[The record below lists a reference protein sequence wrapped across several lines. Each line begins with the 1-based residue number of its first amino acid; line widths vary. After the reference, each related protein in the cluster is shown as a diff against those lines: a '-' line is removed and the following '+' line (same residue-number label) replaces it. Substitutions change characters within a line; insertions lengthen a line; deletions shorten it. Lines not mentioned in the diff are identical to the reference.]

1 MRVRISSLAPFFSIN
16 PLCYLFVSP
25 CNIELPYI
33 NCRFTL
39 SIEIDMGCD
48 KEMNSISK
56 LLFLFCICTFTSS
69 CLAPRESSPINT
81 YDLGKAEQ
89 TKVKLNIST
98 IDQNGPYNNKMIFR
112 TSPENIR
119 IDEFERWTQS
129 PDLVLNNYLR
139 KSFLPGSEYAL
150 EGDILTFENDLT
162 TGFVIFTF
170 HYKITKAGIIV
181 VEDIF
186 EEREKSDESAAQFA
200 AAMAKLARSFV
211 KHITQKI
218 TEN

>member
-1 MRVRISSLAPFFSIN
+1 
-16 PLCYLFVSP
+16 
-25 CNIELPYI
+25 
-33 NCRFTL
+33 
-39 SIEIDMGCD
+39 
-48 KEMNSISK
+48 MNSISK
-56 LLFLFCICTFTSS
+56 LLLLFCICTFASS
-69 CLAPRESSPINT
+69 CIAPRESSPINT

-89 TKVKLNIST
+89 SKLPLTIST

-112 TSPENIR
+112 TSPEHIR

-139 KSFLPGSEYAL
+139 KSFKPGSQYAL

-162 TGFVIFTF
+162 TGHAIFSF
-170 HYKITKAGIIV
+170 HYKLTKAGIVV

-186 EEREKSDESAAQFA
+186 EGKEKSDESAAQFA

-211 KHITQKI
+211 KHISQKI
-218 TEN
+218 TAN